1 VNELNR
7 HGAEPKL
14 ALDVHSALST
24 QHSALRSLFLCLI
37 CVLLGFGVLMVHSAS
52 ITSKPTDWEEVYL
65 RRHLMWLAVGVVS
78 AAVAARMPS
87 RFWRQAAPWLFLV
100 TVILLAAVLVPG
112 IGRQVKGAQRW
123 IRYGSFSIQPSELA
137 KITLTLFMCYLV
149 DRLRPVL
156 QTWVRGTVP
165 VVLPLVVVVPLVLLQ
180 PDLGT
185 CVFLATAGA
194 TALFVGGWPVRNFV
208 LGGAAVVPAF
218 IAVVQQ
224 KPYMMQRIT
233 GFVATWT
240 DLNAAPYQLKQSL
253 VTLGTGG
260 LWGSGLGKGW
270 QKLSFL
276 PEANTDFVFAVI
288 GEELG
293 LLGTLSVVGLWL
305 GLFFVGLRM
314 LRPLDRASFEYVAGF
329 TLLTQL
335 VLQAALN
342 VAVVTAM
349 VPPKG
354 ISHPLL
360 SCGGSNLVVSLTA
373 LGIFLSLTRQRDSNA
388 P

>member
-1 VNELNR
+1 
-7 HGAEPKL
+7 
-14 ALDVHSALST
+14 
-24 QHSALRSLFLCLI
+24 
-37 CVLLGFGVLMVHSAS
+37 VLLGFGVLMIHSAS

-65 RRHLMWLAVGVVS
+65 RRHLMWLAIGVVS
-78 AAVAARMPS
+78 AAVAARLPS
-87 RFWRQAAPWLFLV
+87 RFWRRAAPGLFVV
-100 TVILLAAVLVPG
+100 TLILLAAVLVPG

-137 KITLTLFMCYLV
+137 KITLTLFLCYLV
-149 DRLRPVL
+149 DRMRPVL
-156 QTWVRGTVP
+156 TTWVRGM
-165 VVLPLVVVVPLVLLQ
+165 LPLVVPLVFAVPLVLMQ

-185 CVFLATAGA
+185 SVFLASTGA
-194 TALFVGGWPVRNFV
+194 TALFVGGWPIRNFV
-208 LGGAAVVPAF
+208 LGGAAAVPGL
-218 IAVVQQ
+218 IAVVQR

-233 GFVATWT
+233 GFVATCT
-240 DLNAAPYQLKQSL
+240 DLNAAPYHLKQSL
-253 VTLGTGG
+253 ITLGTGG

-293 LLGTLSVVGLWL
+293 LLGTLTVIALWVGLFL
-305 GLFFVGLRM
+305 TGLRL
-314 LRPLDRASFEYVAGF
+314 LRPLDRTSFEYIAGF

-354 ISHPLL
+354 ISHPLV

-373 LGIFLSLTRQRDSNA
+373 LGIFLSLTRTGSPLA
-388 P
+388 PAGGVGSGVRGESL

>member
-1 VNELNR
+1 MF
-7 HGAEPKL
+7 L
-14 ALDVHSALST
+14 A
-24 QHSALRSLFLCLI
+24 
-37 CVLLGFGVLMVHSAS
+37 
-52 ITSKPTDWEEVYL
+52 
-65 RRHLMWLAVGVVS
+65 
-78 AAVAARMPS
+78 
-87 RFWRQAAPWLFLV
+87 

-137 KITLTLFMCYLV
+137 KITLTLFTCYLV

-156 QTWVRGTVP
+156 TTWLRGTVP
-165 VVLPLVVVVPLVLLQ
+165 LVLPLVVVVPLVLMQ

-185 CVFLATAGA
+185 SVFLAATGA
-194 TALFVGGWPVRNFV
+194 TALFVGGWPIRNFV
-208 LGGAAVVPAF
+208 LGGAAAVPGL
-218 IAVVQQ
+218 IAVVQG

-233 GFVATWT
+233 GFIATWSNL
-240 DLNAAPYQLKQSL
+240 DAAPYHLKQSL
-253 VTLGTGG
+253 ITLGAGG
-260 LWGSGLGKGW
+260 LWGNGLGRGW

-293 LLGTLSVVGLWL
+293 LVGTLSVIAVWVGL
-305 GLFFVGLRM
+305 FVTGLRL
-314 LRPLDRASFEYVAGF
+314 LRRLDRSSFEYIAGF
-329 TLLTQL
+329 TLLSQL

-354 ISHPLL
+354 ISHPLV

-373 LGIFLSLTRQRDSNA
+373 LGIFLSLTRSASTTELASPRA
-388 P
+388 